1 MGLIMNVWLVLLGV
15 LGASRLIIARQPD
28 AKRLIARLSPYQG
41 WIGVI
46 SALWGA
52 WWIVTALL
60 DLRLLGY
67 APLAWILWVGTGAV
81 MLLLGFV
88 LGIGI
93 LKSFVKDSDANAR
106 ADALLTKIGPY
117 QGTLGLI
124 AIALGLLGILRAIL

>member
-1 MGLIMNVWLVLLGV
+1 MGLIMDIWLVLLGV

-28 AKRLIARLSPYQG
+28 AKQLIAKLSPYQG

-67 APLAWILWVGTGAV
+67 APLSWIIWVGTGAV

-93 LKSFVKDSDANAR
+93 LKSFVKDSHANAK
-106 ADALLTKIGPY
+106 ADALLAKVGPY